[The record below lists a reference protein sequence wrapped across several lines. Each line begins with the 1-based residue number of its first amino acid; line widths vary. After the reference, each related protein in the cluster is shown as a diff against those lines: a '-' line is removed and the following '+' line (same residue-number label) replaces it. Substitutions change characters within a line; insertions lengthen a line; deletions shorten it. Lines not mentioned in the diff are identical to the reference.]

1 MLQRYFLIIVLLGS
15 LNYGVY
21 AQSEHNVSV
30 RFVKNEVTVLPG
42 KVVNLAFVTQNQSSE
57 TIEVTHQFSFPDKWI
72 VITRPGKLSLLPN
85 EEKLSIVSIR
95 SPFDCPMGSYPIQI
109 NQMKADVG
117 INLTSQVVQVK
128 ILEIENI
135 TFQLVEQQNHILA
148 GENISATYLIR
159 NLGNTEKK
167 LFINANNCDLVGL
180 SEVRLNPGESTQI
193 QITKPTSEELFGS
206 KKESYTVRAQI
217 GERILESVYAST
229 IVLPSR
235 KAKKDLFYRFPVKA
249 SVSYLSTNRGDKY
262 ESAKQFQIDGNGT
275 LDPGGKHRLGFMAR
289 WPNNTDLSFLGLYDQ
304 YYLSYSNKN
313 IDLFLGEK
321 SYTVTPL
328 TEASRFGRG
337 VEAKLL
343 LNNGFG
349 VGFSYV
355 KPRFYEDIENEISFF
370 TGFDI
375 NSNNTISLYYL
386 AKKYQA
392 LNDPAQMISLVSELN
407 PFKRTKIDLELSRG
421 MLDNESSN
429 AIRSSINSQFSIF
442 QISGIYYNVGK
453 NYPGYYSNSKFYSA
467 NINAHISQKM
477 SASFNAREDFGNAQL
492 DTFFVTA
499 PYSKSIQGALNYRIS
514 QGGNVKIY
522 WREFESKDRLIKDKF
537 HYKTDSW
544 NLEYGQRYKRIEY
557 TLRGEL
563 GETTNLLTETNEN
576 IQNSFRASA
585 NLTYKFNSRNSVRL
599 FGNWSNINQFVS
611 NDQRR
616 LTAGLAAT
624 SRISKNLR
632 LNCYIQN
639 AYDIDDY
646 YRNRNL
652 MQLNLDYKFLKKH
665 TLSLRSFYTIFRNEV
680 DNPEFT
686 LSATYSYSLGI
697 PIKQIVKAGKIS
709 GRITNQ
715 FGEPVGDVYLRISSE
730 TTVTDRNG
738 EYEFKLLSPGR
749 QLLTIDKARLDIDE
763 IPNIPMPL
771 EVEIVENEETE
782 INIQIQKGARLS
794 GQVILGESALSML
807 NDQSVQPDN
816 ILIELKSHMET
827 YRITTNKE
835 GKFSFP
841 LVSPGEVLFRI
852 YSNTIPAGYS
862 AAQPTYTYNLNP
874 GEQREVDIVLESK
887 KKKIIFKS
895 QNTTLSAN
903 EGFTSMKVT
912 TVSKPQKKTSQ
923 PYYSVQIGAFR
934 RPLAKNS
941 KFLRDQ
947 SFYFE
952 KQIDNLHK
960 YFIGKFDTVEEAK
973 KELER
978 LNLLY
983 IKPFI
988 VVFTDEK
995 IIPYNEFR
1003 SDKK

>member
-1 MLQRYFLIIVLLGS
+1 MLQQCFLIIVLLSS
-15 LNYGVY
+15 LNFGVC
-21 AQSEHNVSV
+21 AQSARNVNV
-30 RFVKNEVTVLPG
+30 RFVKNEVAVLPG
-42 KVVNLAFVTQNQSSE
+42 KVVNLAFVTQNQSSDS
-57 TIEVTHQFSFPDKWI
+57 IEVTHEFSIPDRWV
-72 VITRPGKLSLLPN
+72 VITRPGKLSLQPN
-85 EEKLSIVSIR
+85 EKKLSIVSIR
-95 SPFDCPMGSYPIQI
+95 APFDCPVGSYPIQI
-109 NQMKADVG
+109 NKMKADVG
-117 INLTSQVVQVK
+117 INLSSQIVQVK

-135 TFQLVEQQNHILA
+135 TFQLIEQQNHILA

-159 NLGNTEKK
+159 NLGNTDKK
-167 LFINANNCDLVGL
+167 LYINASNCDLVGSPDVKL
-180 SEVRLNPGESTQI
+180 DPGESTQI
-193 QITKPTSEELFGS
+193 QITKPTSEELFES
-206 KKESYTVRAQI
+206 KTESFTVRAQV

-229 IVLPSR
+229 MVLPSR
-235 KAKKDLFYRFPVKA
+235 KAKKDLFFRFPVKA
-249 SVSYLSTNRGDKY
+249 SVSYLSTNRGGNY

-275 LDPGGKHRLGFMAR
+275 LDPEGKHRLGFMAR
-289 WPNNTDLSFLGLYDQ
+289 WPNNTNLSFLGLYDQ

-337 VEAKLL
+337 VEAKFLL
-343 LNNGFG
+343 KNGFG
-349 VGFSYV
+349 AGFFYV
-355 KPRFYEDIENEISFF
+355 KPRFYEDIENEFSVFAGFDFNSKNNISF
-370 TGFDI
+370 
-375 NSNNTISLYYL
+375 YYL
-386 AKKYQA
+386 GKKYQES
-392 LNDPAQMISLVSELN
+392 NDPVQLFSFVTELN
-407 PFKRTKIDLELSRG
+407 PFKRTKVDLELSRG
-421 MLDNESSN
+421 MVDDETSN

-442 QISGIYYNVGK
+442 QISGIYFNVGK
-453 NYPGYYSNSKFYSA
+453 NYPGYYSNSKFFST
-467 NINAHISQKM
+467 NINARISQKM
-477 SASFNAREDFGNAQL
+477 SVSFNAREDFGNAQL

-499 PYSKSIQGALNYRIS
+499 PYSKSIQGSLNYRIS

-544 NLEYGQRYKRIEY
+544 NLEYGHRYKRIDY
-557 TLRGEL
+557 TLRGEI
-563 GETTNLLTETNEN
+563 GETTNLLAETNKN

-585 NLTYKFNSRNSVRL
+585 NLTYRFNSRNSVRL

-611 NDQRR
+611 GDQRR
-616 LTAGLAAT
+616 LMAGLAAT

-639 AYDIDDY
+639 AYDINDY

-665 TLSLRSFYTIFRNEV
+665 TFSLRSFYTIFKNEV

-697 PIKQIVKAGKIS
+697 PIKQIVKAGKIR

-715 FGEPVGDVYLRISSE
+715 LGEPVSDVFIRISSE
-730 TTVTDRNG
+730 TAVTDRNG

-749 QLLTIDKARLDIDE
+749 QLLTIDRARLDIGE

-771 EVEIVENEETE
+771 EVEIIENEETE

-794 GQVILGESALSML
+794 GQIKLGESALSVL
-807 NDQSVQPDN
+807 NDQSAQPDN
-816 ILIELKSHMET
+816 ILIELKSNLET

-835 GKFSFP
+835 GEFTFP
-841 LVSPGEVLFRI
+841 LVRPGEVLFRI
-852 YSNTIPAGYS
+852 YTNTIPAGYS
-862 AAQPTYTYNLNP
+862 AAQSTYTFHLNP

-903 EGFTSMKVT
+903 EGFAPMKVT
-912 TVSKPQKKTSQ
+912 TVLKPQKKTSQ
-923 PYYSVQIGAFR
+923 LYYSVQIGAFSR
-934 RPLAKNS
+934 SLAENS
-941 KFLRDQ
+941 KFLRGQ
-947 SFYFE
+947 SSYFE

-960 YFIGKFDTVEEAK
+960 YFIGKFDTVEEAQ
-973 KELER
+973 KERKR
-978 LNLLY
+978 LSSFYTN
-983 IKPFI
+983 PFI
-988 VVFTDEK
+988 VVFKDEK
-995 IIPYNEFR
+995 IIPYNEFK
-1003 SDKK
+1003 SDK